1 MHFIK
6 CFLLWCSAGQCSL
19 RPRHGAGSAEQCLIC
34 LNNHKS
40 WKHEVRMS
48 WKYFVTILNLPF
60 INCGEYEA
68 CFPSL
73 LCNTTFSD
81 PRNLKTMS
89 DNLVHIGVS
98 LKIIDKNNNRENVT
112 GAEFNEAFKVCIFL
126 RALSLWLS
134 WLFICN
140 GRYLSPYPGP
150 SLTQQ
155 VGGCSRATK
164 KTSNRCLG
172 AGGARSWVSHLG
184 TRGQPLNVRNNVHS
198 LQRVDSIPVLRIPP
212 W

>member
-1 MHFIK
+1 MLKLNELSLDFKALKALHVNYTMHFIK

-48 WKYFVTILNLPF
+48 WKYFVTILNLPL

-81 PRNLKTMS
+81 PVYLKTIS
-89 DNLVHIGVS
+89 DNVVHIGVS

-155 VGGCSRATK
+155 VGAAPARQRKQATVALERAVLAAGSRILGPGD
-164 KTSNRCLG
+164 NR
-172 AGGARSWVSHLG
+172 
-184 TRGQPLNVRNNVHS
+184 
-198 LQRVDSIPVLRIPP
+198 
-212 W
+212 